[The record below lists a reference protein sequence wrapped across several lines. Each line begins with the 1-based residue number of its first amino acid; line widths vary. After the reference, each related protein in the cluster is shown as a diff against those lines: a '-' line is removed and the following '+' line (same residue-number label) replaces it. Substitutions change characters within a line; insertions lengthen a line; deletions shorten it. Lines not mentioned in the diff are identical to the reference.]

1 MKKTIP
7 IIIVVLV
14 LILFI
19 FLNQDDPYIIITLG
33 ENSQEIEGEYIY
45 SYENSLTFPS
55 VIRSSGEKP
64 VSVEFKGIELA
75 EFLKSQNIDL
85 TNSNMIKFY
94 ASDGYQIA
102 VKTEEI
108 LEPKN
113 VYLVYEMDG
122 EKLKS
127 KKNNGSGPFRIVIR
141 KDPFSQRWI
150 KHLEEVLVE

>member
-7 IIIVVLV
+7 TVIVILV
-14 LILFI
+14 LILFV

-33 ENSQEIEGEYIY
+33 GNSQEIEAEYIY
-45 SYENSLTFPS
+45 SYEDSLTFPS
-55 VIRSSGEKP
+55 IIRSSGEKP
-64 VSVEFKGIELA
+64 ISVEFKGIELA
-75 EFLKSQNIDL
+75 EFLKSQNVDL
-85 TNSNMIKFY
+85 TNSDMIIFN

-102 VKTEEI
+102 IKTEEV

-127 KKNNGSGPFRIVIR
+127 KKNNGTGHFRIVVR
-141 KDPFSQRWI
+141 RDPFSQRWI
-150 KHLEEVLVE
+150 KHLEEILVK

>member
-33 ENSQEIEGEYIY
+33 ENSQEIEAEYIY

-85 TNSNMIKFY
+85 TNSNMISFY

-108 LEPKN
+108 LEP
-113 VYLVYEMDG
+113 
-122 EKLKS
+122 
-127 KKNNGSGPFRIVIR
+127 
-141 KDPFSQRWI
+141 
-150 KHLEEVLVE
+150 